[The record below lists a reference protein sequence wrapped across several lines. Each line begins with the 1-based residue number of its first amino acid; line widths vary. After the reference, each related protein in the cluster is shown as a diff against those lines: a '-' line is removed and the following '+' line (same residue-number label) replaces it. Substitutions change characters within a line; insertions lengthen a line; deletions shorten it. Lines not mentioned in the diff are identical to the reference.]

1 MGFLTIAGGF
11 ARGAQAA
18 LEADRAQEAALELA
32 DLEHEKAMEL
42 QAAKLKT
49 TYKSQNRANTIKG
62 LTAKLENAVKGV
74 PNMSPERLKKIDDL
88 TYQII
93 NPNFDPNSPEGQKI
107 MSSVNKQFSLT
118 QTILSEQAQMGKIH
132 EQIADHKPDDGKKF
146 VATNNTGTPFAHQ
159 IPKASAIFLKQIE
172 LAHGQPVTANA
183 PPSQSTRFIA
193 STKAFEDTLSSLMKL
208 TNITSYSNTMNRMLN
223 YAEEQV

>member
-11 ARGAQAA
+11 ARGAQDA

-32 DLEHEKAMEL
+32 DLEHEKALEL

-93 NPNFDPNSPEGQKI
+93 NPNFDISI
-107 MSSVNKQFSLT
+107 
-118 QTILSEQAQMGKIH
+118 
-132 EQIADHKPDDGKKF
+132 
-146 VATNNTGTPFAHQ
+146 
-159 IPKASAIFLKQIE
+159 
-172 LAHGQPVTANA
+172 
-183 PPSQSTRFIA
+183 
-193 STKAFEDTLSSLMKL
+193 
-208 TNITSYSNTMNRMLN
+208 
-223 YAEEQV
+223 